1 MRHCFFFSNNARGFM
16 RHCYFSYII
25 FTGSWINSFLASA
38 WHFSYCLSYL
48 GIGFKHL
55 YPQFV
60 CCSKFE
66 WSTWHPCVCE
76 EKESVLGQAW
86 QPSPNAAR
94 AAAAWSGGHGDASPW
109 VGPSWWQ
116 EGSAATCS
124 WLSSSSSTSTCTG
137 RHPRICSWTCYPVHH
152 FDPIWVIVTFL
163 WCYRIVFM
171 EANSTR

>member
-1 MRHCFFFSNNARGFM
+1 MHTPLFSSSCVDREKLISVVHALSLDATAAWSGRRWCLGRLNHKRLCLWGP
-16 RHCYFSYII
+16 C
-25 FTGSWINSFLASA
+25 TG
-38 WHFSYCLSYL
+38 
-48 GIGFKHL
+48 
-55 YPQFV
+55 
-60 CCSKFE
+60 
-66 WSTWHPCVCE
+66 
-76 EKESVLGQAW
+76 KELVLGQAR